1 MYPFSVKRH
10 PLLLTRLALSL
21 IFLSS
26 GASPL
31 VMCFGSDG
39 HVAIEPLSYLAG
51 ESAGDA
57 HGCGACTDIAVTHGE
72 HGGCALAS
80 KHPGTP
86 FVEFP
91 TTSTAPTT
99 QREASPT
106 WASFRDQVPRRQT
119 LDHSSVVLLI

>member
-1 MYPFSVKRH
+1 M
-10 PLLLTRLALSL
+10 LLTRLALSL

-39 HVAIEPLSYLAG
+39 HVAIETLSYLAG

-57 HGCGACTDIAVTHGE
+57 HGCGACTDVAVTHGE
-72 HGGCALAS
+72 HGGCAVAPERAS
-80 KHPGTP
+80 TP
-86 FVEFP
+86 FAAP
-91 TTSTAPTT
+91 LTTSPAPTT
-99 QREASPT
+99 QREASAT
-106 WASFRDQVPRRQT
+106 WASSHDRVPRRQT